1 MPSTLIAAAGG
12 FRFIPGVY
20 QYSAGVAAEPG
31 FRLERLRFAEP
42 VPMTEGFA
50 RIAAVLEAAGRPK
63 QAFCACEL
71 RSPAPFTEAGF
82 EAFNREYGAVLTEWG
97 IFVDGLNPVARSNVC
112 PELHKPAVPSFHA
125 FTYTVPEADA
135 PPSFVVAGSGEA
147 AEGKGSYRDNTIA
160 LGDLS
165 PSGLRMK
172 ATYVLGEME
181 RRMAALGFTWAATT
195 GVQAYTVHDLH
206 PFLADELVARG
217 AARHGLTWQ
226 FCRPPVVDLE
236 YEMDC
241 RGVMSE
247 RVLPAG

>member
-1 MPSTLIAAAGG
+1 MSATLDAAAGG

-20 QYSAGVAAEPG
+20 QYSAGVAAAPG
-31 FRLERLRFAEP
+31 YRLERVRFAEP
-42 VPMTEGFA
+42 LPMAEGFA
-50 RIAAVLEAAGRPK
+50 RIAAVLAAAGRPK
-63 QAFCACEL
+63 QAFSACEL

-82 EAFNREYGAVLTEWG
+82 AAFNREYGAVLTDWG
-97 IFVDGLNPVARSNVC
+97 IFLDGRNPVARSNVC
-112 PELHKPAVPSFHA
+112 PELHKPASPSFHA
-125 FTYTVPEADA
+125 FTFTVEDA
-135 PPSFVVAGSGEA
+135 HAAPSFVVAGSGES
-147 AEGKGSYRDNTIA
+147 AEGKGTYRENTVA

-165 PSGLRMK
+165 PAGLRLK
-172 ATYVLGEME
+172 AQWVMSEME

-247 RVLPAG
+247 RVLS